1 MRATG
6 CQCLLTNGCHT
17 QFFWLHR
24 FFHTFFLDRG
34 SAPSTGCQ
42 CLVSNGCHTQFLLMH
57 PFLGNHRCMRATGCQ
72 CLVLNGC
79 HTLFWDTHMFNP
91 DIGTQWRACTCLS
104 PRKRVHQKKLGV
116 TPIGCQTLAP
126 SGARLPVFCA
136 LKCVYPKTPIGCQ
149 TLAPSG
155 AHAPVG
161 SQKKARPK
169 KLGVTPI
176 GYQTLAPSGARA
188 PVSLVLQ
195 CVYRKKMV

>member
-1 MRATG
+1 
-6 CQCLLTNGCHT
+6 
-17 QFFWLHR
+17 
-24 FFHTFFLDRG
+24 
-34 SAPSTGCQ
+34 
-42 CLVSNGCHTQFLLMH
+42 
-57 PFLGNHRCMRATGCQ
+57 MRATGCQ

-161 SQKKARPK
+161 SQKKGASEKTGCDTHWVPDIGTQWRACTCFFGFTMCVSQK
-169 KLGVTPI
+169 NGVTPI
-176 GYQTLAPSGARA
+176 RCQTLAPSGAHA
-188 PVSLVLQ
+188 PV
-195 CVYRKKMV
+195 CPRKRGASKMS